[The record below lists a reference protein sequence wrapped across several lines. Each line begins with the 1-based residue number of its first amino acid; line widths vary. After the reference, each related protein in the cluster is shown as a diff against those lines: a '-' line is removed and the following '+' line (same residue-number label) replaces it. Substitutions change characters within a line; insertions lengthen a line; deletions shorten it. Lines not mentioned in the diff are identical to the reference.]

1 MEQKEEE
8 QHIAKEEY
16 FDAVDTEPSSSFV
29 KNLAEYEEGDDK
41 EEATGVLEEQ
51 KEEEDAAPSVQSYD
65 VGSTLT
71 SNT

>member
-29 KNLAEYEEGDDK
+29 KDLAEYEEGNDK
-41 EEATGVLEEQ
+41 EEATGVLEE
-51 KEEEDAAPSVQSYD
+51 
-65 VGSTLT
+65 
-71 SNT
+71 